1 MKPII
6 NVEFT
11 EEIGDI
17 DTANR
22 YFQNVKEVLKDSDY
36 YLIGTFKPFME
47 IKEIFGESVILKFN
61 AKDYTV
67 NEIIEALEKYEQGK
81 EINKCQI

>member
-11 EEIGDI
+11 EEIDDI

-22 YFQNVKEVLKDSDY
+22 YFQEVKEVLKDSDC

-47 IKEIFGESVILKFN
+47 IKETFGDSVLLKFN

-67 NEIIEALEKYEQGK
+67 NEVIKALEILEKWRE
-81 EINKCQI
+81 

>member
-17 DTANR
+17 DTANK
-22 YFQNVKEVLKDSDY
+22 YFQEVKEVLKDSDC

-47 IKEIFGESVILKFN
+47 IKEIFGENILLKFN

-67 NEIIEALEKYEQGK
+67 DEVIKALEEYEKGR
-81 EINKCQI
+81 E